1 MKGIHNNPNLV
12 LDKAIAAVR
21 ADQADPQAEQ
31 TATSNAWQRISQA
44 IGVEATLAPL
54 NRIEGCADVLRL
66 LPDFEAHKLA
76 PARAMLV
83 ADHLREC
90 AACRVHAKSHK
101 SAQSVLP
108 WRADSVIRPLRWSFG
123 QYALAASL
131 VLVAALGITIG

>member
-1 MKGIHNNPNLV
+1 MKGIHNNPNLI

-31 TATSNAWQRISQA
+31 TATANAWQRISQS

-54 NRIEGCADVLRL
+54 NRIEGCRDVLSL
-66 LPDFEAHKLA
+66 LPDFEAHKLT

-90 AACRVHAKSHK
+90 AACRVHANIDKGSDTI
-101 SAQSVLP
+101 LP
-108 WRADSVIRPLRWSFG
+108 WRADSVARPRHWSFG
-123 QYALAASL
+123 QYALA
-131 VLVAALGITIG
+131 